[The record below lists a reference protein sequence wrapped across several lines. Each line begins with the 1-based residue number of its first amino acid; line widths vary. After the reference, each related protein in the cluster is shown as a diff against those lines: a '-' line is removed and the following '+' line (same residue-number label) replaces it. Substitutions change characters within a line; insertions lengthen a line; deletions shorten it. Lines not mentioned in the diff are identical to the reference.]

1 MKCEEFD
8 AIGLDAERDASLSE
22 LERAA
27 AREHASACSRC
38 AALEDSWQ
46 AARVELHAF
55 ADSTAAAET
64 PARVEMRLRQE
75 FRTQH
80 GTMKTRRVAVIAA
93 WALAAA
99 AVLAGAVSWSNWRT
113 SQQEEAARHLAA
125 PQNSAL
131 APAQSGGAT
140 PSNANFENDVNGAQ
154 PGSANSDSSGT
165 LVADNEMGNFTLL
178 PGALPAEADDASIFR
193 VRMQRGALGALGLP
207 VNEERAGEWIQV
219 DLLVGDDGLPQAVRL
234 PQQ

>member
-22 LERAA
+22 LERTA
-27 AREHASACSRC
+27 AREHASVCSRC
-38 AALEDSWQ
+38 AALQDSWQ
-46 AARVELHAF
+46 AARVYLHAF

-99 AVLAGAVSWSNWRT
+99 AVLAGAVSWSNWRK
-113 SQQEEAARHLAA
+113 SQQEEAARRLVA

-131 APAQSGGAT
+131 APAQNGGAT
-140 PSNANFENDVNGAQ
+140 PSEANFADAAKGLQA
-154 PGSANSDSSGT
+154 GSANSASAGT
-165 LVADNEMGNFTLL
+165 LVVDNELENFTLL
-178 PGALPAEADDASIFR
+178 PGALPAEADDAAIVR

-219 DLLVGDDGLPQAVRL
+219 DLLVGNDGLPQAVRL
-234 PQQ
+234 RQ

>member
-1 MKCEEFD
+1 
-8 AIGLDAERDASLSE
+8 
-22 LERAA
+22 
-27 AREHASACSRC
+27 
-38 AALEDSWQ
+38 
-46 AARVELHAF
+46 VELKGF
-55 ADSTAAAET
+55 ADSAAAAET

-80 GTMKTRRVAVIAA
+80 GTMKTRRVVVIAA

-99 AVLAGAVSWSNWRT
+99 AVLAAAVSWGSWRK
-113 SQQEEAARHLAA
+113 SQQEEAARHL
-125 PQNSAL
+125 S
-131 APAQSGGAT
+131 APAQNDNAKTNGANLQNT
-140 PSNANFENDVNGAQ
+140 ANGAQ
-154 PGSANSDSSGT
+154 PDSANSDSAET
-165 LVADNEMGNFTLL
+165 LVADNELRNFTLL
-178 PGALPAEADDASIFR
+178 PGALPAEADDAEIVR